1 MYSASGGAI
10 EVNSSSNA
18 LSDRTLLMQRS
29 RLGRRGIRM
38 PKLDVPEQASL
49 PQHLLRDELP
59 LPEVAEPDVVRYF
72 TRLSQMNFGIDT
84 SFYPLGSC
92 TMKYNPKV
100 NDEIAAIP
108 GFAGIHPLQPGSMV
122 QGALQLM
129 HELQESLC
137 QITGMP
143 AASLASVAGAHGELV
158 GMLLMRAFHDYKGQ
172 LEGRRTVLIPDSAH
186 GTNPASAAMAGYRVV
201 SVPSDEN
208 GNMDMDA
215 LQSLLDESVVG
226 LMITLP
232 NTLGLFDPNIER
244 ICALV
249 HEVGGLV
256 YGDGA
261 NMNALLGQVQ
271 LGSLGFDIVHL
282 NLHKT
287 MSTPHGGGGPGA
299 GPITVTAELA
309 AFLPTPVVTA
319 TPSSHNDG
327 NAYQL
332 DAPEHSIGPIGAFH
346 GNFGVL
352 VRAMAYI
359 KANGADGLRE
369 VSENAVLNANY
380 IMKKLEGTFEIPY
393 KRTCMHEVVLSSRN
407 LKQHGIRAMD
417 IAKRLIDYGIHPPTM
432 YFPLI
437 VEEALMIEPTE
448 TESKETLDHFIQS
461 MLSIFKEIHETPQLL
476 LDAPHNT
483 PNTRLDEALAARSP
497 NLRWSP
503 MDK

>member
-1 MYSASGGAI
+1 MDSAM
-10 EVNSSSNA
+10 NNA
-18 LSDRTLLMQRS
+18 TDRALLMQRS
-29 RLGRRGIRM
+29 RPGRRGIRL
-38 PKLDVPEQASL
+38 PKLDVPVQVQL
-49 PQHLLRDELP
+49 PAHLQRGELP
-59 LPEVAEPDVVRYF
+59 LPEVGELEVVRYF

-100 NDEIAAIP
+100 NDEIASFS
-108 GFAGIHPLQPGSMV
+108 GFSGIHPLQPYTTV

-129 HELQESLC
+129 YQLQESLC

-143 AASLASVAGAHGELV
+143 SASLASVAGAHGELV
-158 GMLLMRAFHDYKGQ
+158 GMLLMRAYHNYKGQ
-172 LEGRRTVLIPDSAH
+172 LNHRKTVLIPDSAH
-186 GTNPASAAMAGYRVV
+186 GTNPASAAMAGYQVV
-201 SVPSDEN
+201 SVPSDSQ

-215 LQSLLDESVVG
+215 LQARLNESVVG

-232 NTLGLFDPNIER
+232 NTLGLFDPNIEQ
-244 ICALV
+244 ICDLV
-249 HEVGGLV
+249 HGVGGLV

-271 LGSLGFDIVHL
+271 LASLGFDIVHL

-299 GPITVTAELA
+299 GPITVTSELA
-309 AFLPTPVVTA
+309 PFLPSPIVIASPSDQEDNVSYQLA
-319 TPSSHNDG
+319 TPD
-327 NAYQL
+327 L
-332 DAPEHSIGPIGAFH
+332 SIGSVGAFH

-359 KANGADGLRE
+359 KSNGADGLRA

-380 IMKKLEGTFEIPY
+380 IMKQLEDTFEIPY
-393 KRTCMHEVVLSSRN
+393 HRTCMHEVVISSRN
-407 LKQHGIRAMD
+407 LKEYGVRAMD

-448 TESKETLDHFIQS
+448 TETKETLDFFIQA
-461 MLSIFKEIHETPQLL
+461 MLAIFKEIHDEPQILHE
-476 LDAPHNT
+476 APHNT
-483 PNTRLDEALAARSP
+483 PNTRLDEVLAARSP
-497 NLRWSP
+497 DLRWRS
-503 MDK
+503 D